1 MNNQLLIGGVLGY
14 TITNFVSGKSEGEK
28 GLIDFNWVTK
38 PFKIHLHHWIIF
50 SIILLCIFVFV
61 FVFSENKHEKKYEN
75 KYDTQT
81 YEKNKYNLIIG
92 FLIGGIIQGL
102 TYTDRFKIFI

>member
-1 MNNQLLIGGVLGY
+1 MNNQLLIGGVIGY

-28 GLIDFNWVTK
+28 GLIDFNWIIK
-38 PFKIHLHHWIIF
+38 PLKIHLHHWIIF
-50 SIILLCIFVFV
+50 SIILLCVLVFV
-61 FVFSENKHEKKYEN
+61 FLKENH
-75 KYDTQT
+75 
-81 YEKNKYNLIIG
+81 EKNKYNLIIG

>member
-1 MNNQLLIGGVLGY
+1 MNNQLLIGGIIGY
-14 TITNFVSGKSEGEK
+14 TITNFVSGKSEGKK
-28 GLIDFNWVTK
+28 GLIDFSWITK

-50 SIILLCIFVFV
+50 SIILLCIFVF
-61 FVFSENKHEKKYEN
+61 SEKKHENKH
-75 KYDTQT
+75 DTQT
-81 YEKNKYNLIIG
+81 YKKNKYNLIIG